1 MHWFDRIWRLDKT
14 NVGMREGENTVKATI
29 QNLVVQLINTLELET
44 RSI

>member
-1 MHWFDRIWRLDKT
+1 M